1 MFGLILCKS
10 LAMTSGKQL
19 WKVLQQS
26 VNKINKFGL
35 TSISFGYCSFNR
47 SKRGLLNPLLRIKT
61 NASITSKRT
70 N

>member
-35 TSISFGYCSFNR
+35 TSISLGYCSFNR
-47 SKRGLLNPLLRIKT
+47 NKRGFLNSSIT
-61 NASITSKRT
+61 EQSNASITIKRT